1 MVSITYRIFLKIIMA
16 LLVIGCLGPK
26 ANANSDLM
34 PFTPGEKLKFQL
46 RWENVP
52 AGSAWLEVHPIKTI
66 NGQQVYHFVMKAKS
80 NAFVDIFYKVRDR
93 IDAYADI
100 EMTRSVHYEK
110 DNHEGKHEKKE
121 TIAFDW
127 ENSRA
132 VYHKHD
138 EKKKKSLPLL
148 DGSFDP
154 LSAFYYTRT
163 MEFDVGHQLERPV
176 TDGRKNVVGRMR
188 VVGRQTITLQNGN
201 KYDTFLVEP
210 DMKDVGGVFEKS
222 DDSKIQLWVTADDKR
237 IPVKIQSKVI
247 VGHFI
252 GELVAAK
259 GVEGREKKILSKK
272 AP

>member
-1 MVSITYRIFLKIIMA
+1 MTSITHHIALGIITA
-16 LLVIGCLGPK
+16 LLVLLCVSPDSK
-26 ANANSDLM
+26 ANSNLM
-34 PFTPGEKLKFQL
+34 PFAPGERLEYQL

-66 NGQQVYHFVMKAKS
+66 NGQQAYHFVLKAES
-80 NAFVDIFYKVRDR
+80 NAFVDMFYKVRDR
-93 IDAYADI
+93 IDAYADV

-110 DNHEGKHEKKE
+110 DNREGRHTKKE

-127 ENSRA
+127 EKNCA
-132 VYHKHD
+132 VYSKQD
-138 EKKKKSLPLL
+138 EDKKKSLTLL

-154 LSAFYYTRT
+154 LSAFYFTRT
-163 MEFDVGHQLERPV
+163 LEFDVGQQLERPV

-188 VVGRQTITLQNGN
+188 VVGRETITLQNGK

-237 IPVKIQSKVI
+237 IPVKIQSKVV

-252 GELVAAK
+252 GELVATK
-259 GVEGREKKILSKK
+259 GVD
-272 AP
+272 